1 MSKITKDDIAGFE
14 CKHAIYVEHQGGE
27 KKDLL
32 VVKEIIHLK
41 NGKCIPNLRKIENFE
56 RPYWVTKPAH
66 QNHKDKKLFESR
78 ERVQEF
84 KTTQINLKDHI
95 ARSTGRMA
103 QHDLRVM
110 ARNQYLYGADITTPA
125 IVKRMYKERYPEA
138 HSLNSVAVLD
148 LEADVVYGT
157 EQILSGSLTFKDRA
171 LLVVNQWFLG
181 KYPNAIEAI
190 QKCFDDELGE
200 HKEKRGITLT
210 IKIVETPAQVACE
223 LLRAAHEW
231 SPDIVAIWNMAYD
244 IPKMM
249 DTMREEGIDPCDWFC
264 DPSIPPQYR
273 NILWQPGQAMKVTA
287 SGRKMPLSPAERW
300 NVFEAPASFYFLDA
314 MCVYQKIRV
323 AKGKESY
330 ALDAVLEKILGI
342 RKLKFK
348 EADDFVGIG
357 WHQFMQKNY
366 KIQYLVYNLFD
377 CISVELLD
385 EKTMDLCSTV
395 SLLSNISEYSK
406 FPSQPRR
413 TCDNLHYHALE
424 NGHVI
429 ATTSDKMEDE
439 LDALVVD
446 TKDWI
451 VTLPAHQ
458 IIQNGLCC
466 LKEFPKLRTQIRLHV
481 GDIDVAAAYP
491 TGEDILNISHE
502 TTWRELVKIEG
513 VSDKARRRIGINLT
527 GGPNN
532 AVEICREVYKL
543 PNFET
548 FYDYVR
554 TEYAAE
560 IEAAN
565 SISTYREAA

>member
-1 MSKITKDDIAGFE
+1 MRQLKKEEIAGFE
-14 CKHAIYVEHQGGE
+14 CKHAIYVQHRGGE

-32 VVKEIIHLK
+32 AIKEVIHLK
-41 NGKCIPNLRKIENFE
+41 DGTTAPNLRLIENFE

-66 QNHKDKKLFESR
+66 QNHRDKKLFEAR
-78 ERVQEF
+78 EKLQEY
-84 KTTQINLKDHI
+84 KSTQIQLNENI
-95 ARSTGRMA
+95 ARTTNRRA
-103 QHDLRVM
+103 QHDLRIM
-110 ARNQYLYGADITTPA
+110 ARNQYLYGADITTPC
-125 IVKRMYKERYPEA
+125 IVKRMYKDKFPEQ

-148 LEADVVYGT
+148 LEADVIYGT

-190 QKCFDDELGE
+190 QKAFDDELGE
-200 HKEKRGITLT
+200 YRRARNIQLT
-210 IKIVETPAQVACE
+210 IKIVDTPAQVACE
-223 LLRAAHEW
+223 LLRHCHEW

-249 DTMREEGIDPCDWFC
+249 DTMKAEGIVPEDWFC
-264 DPSIPPQYR
+264 DPRVPPQYR
-273 NILWQPGQAMKVTA
+273 NIHWKPGPSMKVTA

-300 NVFEAPASFYFLDA
+300 NVFEAPAGFYFLDA
-314 MCVYQKIRV
+314 MCIYQKIRV

-330 ALDAVLEKILGI
+330 ALDAVLQKILGI

-357 WHQFMQKNY
+357 WHQFMQRNY
-366 KIQYLVYNLFD
+366 KIQYLIYNLFD

-395 SLLSNISEYSK
+395 SLLSNCSEYSK

-424 NGHVI
+424 NDHVI

-466 LKEFPKLRTQIRLHV
+466 LKEFPELRTQIRLHV

-548 FYDYVR
+548 FYTYVQ
-554 TEYAAE
+554 EQYAEE
-560 IEAAN
+560 IAAAN
-565 SISTYREAA
+565 SISSYREAA